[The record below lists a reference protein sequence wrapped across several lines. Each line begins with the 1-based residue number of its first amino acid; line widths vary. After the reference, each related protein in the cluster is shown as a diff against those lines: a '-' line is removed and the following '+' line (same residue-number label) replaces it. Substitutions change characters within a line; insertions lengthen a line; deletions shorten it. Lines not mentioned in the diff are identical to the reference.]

1 MKIAVPKI
9 VKTLAVGEYAQEL
22 SEVRLQVWV
31 NPPRSLLARHDALI
45 ERVGAAARAGADE
58 AGLSATVTE
67 LWGEMTAVFAELW
80 SAGPEGTHWSAEEI
94 EALIDGMAETDPQL
108 WPWLRKRTILMIRE
122 HREAVKKD

>member
-9 VKTLAVGEYAQEL
+9 VKTLAVGDYAEEMA
-22 SEVRLQVWV
+22 EVRLQVWV
-31 NPPRSLLARHDALI
+31 N
-45 ERVGAAARAGADE
+45 
-58 AGLSATVTE
+58 ATVAE